1 MMPKTPSD
9 FWLFGPP
16 KSVGF
21 LISQNPTDFCPPKI
35 RRIFGI
41 PKSDGFWTT
50 KNPTDFGGLKSLVPK
65 LADCPSSFQAPC
77 GWPMVDWQLAGAQ
90 ILLVLG
96 HDAGMLV
103 SRVSGVGPQP

>member
-1 MMPKTPSD
+1 M
-9 FWLFGPP
+9 
-16 KSVGF
+16 
-21 LISQNPTDFCPPKI
+21 DFCPPKI

-50 KNPTDFGGLKSLVPK
+50 KNPDFGGLKSLVPK

-77 GWPMVDWQLAGAQ
+77 GRPMVDWQPAGAQ